1 MQIQHI
7 TELFSFDG
15 ETFVIE
21 VYRYLLGRDPD
32 ESGLRYYLGRLAL
45 GYGKAGVVIQLAKSP
60 ECRPH
65 NELIGLKPFL
75 AEQRRAGHWL
85 WGRWNRHA
93 QMARIWQSG
102 ITGLGQIVQQLA
114 TQQGAIN
121 TLNQNMVNIIDQQK
135 NLVHQISD
143 MARQIANSLQHI
155 PALSALGAS
164 THVDERYISREAVR
178 QAFRDILGREPEG
191 EDVITHHAKFP
202 HVQALREAL
211 MESDEF
217 NTRLTHM
224 SAHAQSIFRKMLVQ
238 QSYNLGV

>member
-45 GYGKAGVVIQLAKSP
+45 GYGKAGVVVQLAKSP

-65 NELIGLKPFL
+65 DELIGLQPFL

-85 WGRWNRHA
+85 WGRWMRHA
-93 QMARIWQSG
+93 RIARIWQSG
-102 ITGLGQIVQQLA
+102 IAGLGQIGQQLA
-114 TQQGAIN
+114 AQQVAIN
-121 TLNQNMVNIIDQQK
+121 TLSQNMVNMVDQQK
-135 NLVHQISD
+135 NLVHQVSD
-143 MARQIANSLQHI
+143 MAIQIANSLQHI
-155 PALSALGAS
+155 PASSSLGAS

-191 EDVITHHAKFP
+191 EDVIANHAKFP
-202 HVQALREAL
+202 HVQALKEGL

-217 NTRLTHM
+217 KNRLTHM
-224 SAHAQSIFRKMLVQ
+224 PEHARSIFRKMLVQ
-238 QSYNLGV
+238 QPYKLGV